1 VDTSR
6 FVALLNVSAL
16 VTIMLSMGLQVTF
29 EDVLLSARRARQ
41 LLLGLFANYVLV
53 PVVTLGFL
61 YVFQT
66 NPMVSVGFLILA
78 ACPGAPVGPPITAIA
93 RGNVPW
99 SIGMMLILAGF
110 SAILSPALLSLL
122 LARMA
127 PDSSLHIRYL
137 AIVQTLLITQLLPL
151 AIGLGIHHMAPGL
164 SQAIVKPVGLLG
176 NALLLSLVGL
186 VMITQ
191 YESLAAIHCRG
202 WMGMGLLLV
211 ASLGIGWFC
220 GGPEVTTRKAL
231 AATTAAR
238 NVAVG
243 LIIVANK
250 FAATPAVTAV
260 VAYGLISIVGALGWA
275 WLIGRFAAIKPKSA
289 HAAP

>member
-6 FVALLNVSAL
+6 LVALLNVSAL

-41 LLLGLFANYVLV
+41 LLLGLFANYLLV
-53 PVVTLGFL
+53 PAVTLGL
-61 YVFQT
+61 LCVFQA
-66 NPMVSVGFLILA
+66 NPMVSVGLLILA

-93 RGNVPW
+93 RGDVPW
-99 SIGMMLILAGF
+99 SIGMMLILAGL
-110 SAILSPALLSLL
+110 SAILSPALLSVL
-122 LARMA
+122 LARIA
-127 PDSSLHIRYL
+127 PDSSLHINYL

-151 AIGLGIHHMAPGL
+151 AIGLGIHHVARRL
-164 SQAIVKPVGLLG
+164 SQAIVTPVDLLG
-176 NALLLSLVGL
+176 KALLLSLVGML
-186 VMITQ
+186 VITQ
-191 YESLAAIHCRG
+191 YESLAAIHLRG
-202 WMGMGLLLV
+202 WMGMGLLLA

-220 GGPEVTTRKAL
+220 GGPDVRTRKAL
-231 AATTAAR
+231 AATTASR

-243 LIIVANK
+243 LIIVARN

-275 WLIGRFAAIKPKSA
+275 WLIGRFAAIKPNSA
-289 HAAP
+289 HATS